1 MENIWTAEKAE
12 FLNGIFAELQK
23 KKSMIGTCQLP

>member
-23 KKSMIGTCQLP
+23 KKNP